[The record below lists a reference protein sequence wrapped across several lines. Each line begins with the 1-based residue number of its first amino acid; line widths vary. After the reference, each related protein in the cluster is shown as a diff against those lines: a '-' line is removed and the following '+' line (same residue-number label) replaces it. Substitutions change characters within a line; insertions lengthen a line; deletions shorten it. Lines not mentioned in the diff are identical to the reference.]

1 MNERAYIVVSG
12 PTLFEMKQDCSPSL
26 VEGVLA
32 QSDVGNL
39 LDAIAHE
46 VRLRGIHPA
55 HSDSLD
61 RRCVQ
66 SISLLFGPGLVSSY
80 GSSLFSFRVYG
91 RGKLSIFFFSSL
103 FEYTIEISSQVD
115 EKTSLSQ
122 CRSLLHL
129 FFVLYCGGLMVHEPY
144 ETWNT

>member
-1 MNERAYIVVSG
+1 MSERVCIVVSG
-12 PTLFEMKQDCSPSL
+12 PTLSEMKQDRSLAL

-46 VRLRGIHPA
+46 VRFRGIHPA
-55 HSDSLD
+55 HSDSLG

-66 SISLLFGPGLVSSY
+66 SIFLLFGPGLVSSY
-80 GSSLFSFRVYG
+80 GSSLFYFHVYV

-103 FEYTIEISSQVD
+103 SEYT
-115 EKTSLSQ
+115 T
-122 CRSLLHL
+122 
-129 FFVLYCGGLMVHEPY
+129 
-144 ETWNT
+144 